1 MHCETAFLPYIDIT
15 CILLDYLLCMKIISL
30 LVVIAI
36 AIAIAIFL
44 RQFFPRGKG
53 AGGYPMLQTVQK
65 THVNVSLSADGYTI
79 CIIKTLCSMHFL
91 MGRRL

>member
-30 LVVIAI
+30 LVVIAV

-44 RQFFPRGKG
+44 RQFCPRGKG
-53 AGGYPMLQTVQK
+53 AV
-65 THVNVSLSADGYTI
+65 
-79 CIIKTLCSMHFL
+79 
-91 MGRRL
+91 RLPYASNCPKDTC